1 MTRTRMVCAGGS
13 TLARGVALRGAAM
26 MIAALGAATGA
37 CAGAAPR
44 PAVVPAPAAA
54 AVPPQ
59 AQPVK
64 AATAGDVPSAPLPPP
79 AVTPDAPFRAQP
91 PAAGPE
97 PFFQIPAYK
106 RFKLKN
112 GANVILAE
120 FHDLP
125 LVEMHLVLNVG
136 GGANPAGEAGLAE
149 LTANLLDEGTTTR
162 SALQIAEQIADLG
175 AALATSSSWDASV
188 VTLSTISRSFDA
200 ALAIWADVIAHP
212 AFSEKELARVRDNL
226 LTSVTRRKDSPPT
239 LASLLLARVLYGD
252 RHPYA
257 WPLQGVE
264 ETLKKLTIADV
275 RRFYAAQY
283 KPSNATI
290 IVAGD
295 ISEAALRPK
304 LEHALADWKAGK
316 PAPVKL
322 PAATGPSG
330 KRIYLIDKPG
340 APQSSIRVG
349 FVGARRTDPDYFAIV
364 LMNQILGGSF
374 YRLDMNLRERRQ
386 WTYGARSV
394 FEMRRTPGPAAA
406 GGEFVAAHTSDAVAE
421 ILKEMRTM
429 ATTEV
434 TDEELARAKD
444 NFIRAFPARF
454 ATRASTAALLSELS
468 VYGLPDSFLTEYTKK
483 VQAVT
488 KADVLRAAK
497 RFLTDKVAVVVVG
510 DRESEEAPLR
520 KLAPLELRE
529 LDGSPAGPVS
539 ANAHDVGPREA
550 RPEAKAGATAGP
562 KSDGKSSRRA
572 DERSQSKTGDK
583 SDDRSDGK
591 PAE

>member
-1 MTRTRMVCAGGS
+1 
-13 TLARGVALRGAAM
+13 M
-26 MIAALGAATGA
+26 MIAGLGA
-37 CAGAAPR
+37 CAGTPPTPVAVPAAQVAAAP
-44 PAVVPAPAAA
+44 PPPPAA
-54 AVPPQ
+54 PPP
-59 AQPVK
+59 ADP
-64 AATAGDVPSAPLPPP
+64 APLPAPP
-79 AVTPDAPFRAQP
+79 VTPDAPFRAQA

-97 PFFQIPAYK
+97 PSFQVPAYK

-112 GANVILAE
+112 GASVILAE

-125 LVEMHLVLNVG
+125 LVEVHLVINAG
-136 GGANPAGEAGLAE
+136 GGANPTGEAGLAD

-162 SALQIAEQIADLG
+162 SALQIAEEIGDLG
-175 AALATSSSWDASV
+175 AALTTSSAWDDSV

-212 AFSEKELARVRDNL
+212 AFADKELARVRENL

-239 LASLLLARVLYGD
+239 LASLLLSRVLFGD

-295 ISEAALRPK
+295 ITEAALRPK
-304 LEHALADWKAGK
+304 LERALADWKAGK
-316 PAPVKL
+316 AAPVKL
-322 PAATGPSG
+322 AAPAGPSA

-349 FVGARRTDPDYFAIV
+349 FIGAKRTDPDYFATM

-386 WTYGARSV
+386 WTYGARSM

-406 GGEFVAAHTSDAVAE
+406 GGEFVAAHTADAVAE
-421 ILKEMRTM
+421 ILTEMRTM

-454 ATRASTAALLSELS
+454 ATRASTAALLGELS
-468 VYGLPDSFLTEYTKK
+468 IYGLPDSFLTDYAKK
-483 VQAVT
+483 VQAIT
-488 KADVLRAAK
+488 KADVLRVAK
-497 RFLTDKVAVVVVG
+497 RFLTDKVAIVVVG
-510 DRESEEAPLR
+510 DRASEEAPLR
-520 KLAPLELRE
+520 KLGPLELRD
-529 LDGSPAGPVS
+529 LDGSPAGPVT

-550 RPEAKAGATAGP
+550 RPEAKAPAA
-562 KSDGKSSRRA
+562 
-572 DERSQSKTGDK
+572 
-583 SDDRSDGK
+583 K
-591 PAE
+591 P